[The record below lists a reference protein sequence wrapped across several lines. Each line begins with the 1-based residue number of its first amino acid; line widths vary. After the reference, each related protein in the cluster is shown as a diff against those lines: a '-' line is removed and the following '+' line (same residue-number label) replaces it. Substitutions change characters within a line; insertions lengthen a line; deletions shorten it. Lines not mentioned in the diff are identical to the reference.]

1 MDRSDVHIVVP
12 TYNEAAVIR
21 ETLQPLIAL
30 GYRVVVVD
38 DGSTDGTHEI
48 VRDLPVRLIRHIIN
62 LGQGAALQTG
72 MDFALSRGA
81 RIIVHFDA
89 DGQHNHDDIQ
99 RLIEPIVK
107 GQAEVALG
115 SRFLARENAADIPMV
130 KRLLL
135 LAATRFTVLVSG
147 IRLTDTHNGFRALS
161 RSAAERIR
169 IRENGMAHAS
179 EILHQIASGRL
190 SYVEVPVKVLYT
202 EYSKRKGQSIFNSIN
217 IVFDFITGRFL
228 R

>member
-1 MDRSDVHIVVP
+1 MDRSDIYIVVP
-12 TYNEAAVIR
+12 TYNEAGVIR

-30 GYRVVVVD
+30 GYSVVVVD
-38 DGSTDGTHEI
+38 DGSTDGTHEPI
-48 VRDLPVRLIRHIIN
+48 RDLPVRVIRHIIN

-89 DGQHNHDDIQ
+89 DGQHNHDDIE
-99 RLIEPIVK
+99 RLVEPIAE
-107 GQAEVALG
+107 GRAEVALG
-115 SRFLARENAADIPMV
+115 SRFLDRENAEEIPFM

-147 IRLTDTHNGFRALS
+147 IRVTDTHNGFRALS
-161 RSAAERIR
+161 RGAARRIR
-169 IRENGMAHAS
+169 IMENGMAHAS
-179 EILHQIASGRL
+179 EILHQIARARL
-190 SYVEVPVKVLYT
+190 SYVEVPIKVLYT
-202 EYSKRKGQSIFNSIN
+202 DYSKRKGQSIFNSIN
-217 IVFDFITGRFL
+217 ILFDFITGRFL